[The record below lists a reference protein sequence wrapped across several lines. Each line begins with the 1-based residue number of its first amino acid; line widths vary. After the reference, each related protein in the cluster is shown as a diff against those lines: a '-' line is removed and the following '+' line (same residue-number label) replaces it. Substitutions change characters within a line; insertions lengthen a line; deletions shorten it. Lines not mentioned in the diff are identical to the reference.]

1 MRHFK
6 TYETMLLNRSS
17 RRKIGMA
24 SNPLLTIPDFFRI
37 FPINFAKV
45 AIAEFFWKMQRKTWH
60 SIMGLDVMPL
70 SLKNLLLMKKL
81 NWKLLHRFIVCSTS
95 FLAIA
100 KDPNYHR

>member
-45 AIAEFFWKMQRKTWH
+45 AIAEFF
-60 SIMGLDVMPL
+60 
-70 SLKNLLLMKKL
+70 
-81 NWKLLHRFIVCSTS
+81 
-95 FLAIA
+95 
-100 KDPNYHR
+100 